1 MQARQ
6 KWIAVIAVAVAA
18 FLSGAIQAAELA
30 GVWTVTSEGRNGP
43 RTSELTIRQDGDA
56 YAGTIKGERGEAE
69 IATINFD
76 ADKSTFDFVVTMEG
90 RFLDIDVTYKGTLS
104 GDAIE
109 GSIDTPMGSAP
120 FTGTRK
126 VE

>member
-1 MQARQ
+1 MQSRQ

-18 FLSGAIQAAELA
+18 FLSGPIQAAELA

-126 VE
+126 AE

>member
-1 MQARQ
+1 MRTKSKLLAAPVVALCALLS
-6 KWIAVIAVAVAA
+6 IAAHAA
-18 FLSGAIQAAELA
+18 DLV
-30 GVWTVTSEGRNGP
+30 GVWTVTSEGRDGP

-56 YAGTIKGERGEAE
+56 YAGTIKGERGEME

-90 RFLDIDVTYKGTLS
+90 RFIDIDVTYQGTVS

-109 GSIDTPMGSAP
+109 GNIDTPMGSAP